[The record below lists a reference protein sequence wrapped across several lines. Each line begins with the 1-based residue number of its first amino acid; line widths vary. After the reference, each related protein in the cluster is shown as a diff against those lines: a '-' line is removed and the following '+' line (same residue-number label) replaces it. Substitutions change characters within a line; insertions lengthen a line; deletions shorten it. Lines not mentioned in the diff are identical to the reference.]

1 MTTEFR
7 QYYDTFYRAAMVGNT
22 MGAGNEDEHNK
33 SQVESY
39 RRLNTFL
46 QKFFMHGLP
55 SLKMQFNS
63 KGLIEKFL
71 DIEFSTQPQPVVSD
85 LYRGIFIWLIFIIIV
100 CFKIKEAKRSET
112 RSSMETSRIWWFLK
126 YSRS

>member
-1 MTTEFR
+1 
-7 QYYDTFYRAAMVGNT
+7 MVGNT

-85 LYRGIFIWLIFIIIV
+85 LYRGTSFFSYYLFLFV
-100 CFKIKEAKRSET
+100 LRSKR
-112 RSSMETSRIWWFLK
+112 
-126 YSRS
+126 

>member
-1 MTTEFR
+1 
-7 QYYDTFYRAAMVGNT
+7 MVGNT

-85 LYRGIFIWLIFIIIV
+85 LYRGIFIWLVFIIV
-100 CFKIKEAKRSET
+100 CFKIKEAKRSEM

-126 YSRS
+126 YSRL